1 MTAPNACRMLNDRDV
16 AILDLER
23 TWWTE
28 AALKDHAIRDQL
40 GISRSQYYRR
50 LRGLLDEGAAYAYD
64 PLTVTRLRRRRVE
77 RRKARLEGRSV
88 GPVTR

>member
-1 MTAPNACRMLNDRDV
+1 MTAANACRMLTDRDQ

-28 AALKDHAIRDQL
+28 DALKDHAIRDHL

-50 LRGLLDEGAAYAYD
+50 LGVLLDEGAAYAYD
-64 PLTVTRLRRRRVE
+64 PLTITRLRRRRVQ

-88 GPVTR
+88 GPVPR